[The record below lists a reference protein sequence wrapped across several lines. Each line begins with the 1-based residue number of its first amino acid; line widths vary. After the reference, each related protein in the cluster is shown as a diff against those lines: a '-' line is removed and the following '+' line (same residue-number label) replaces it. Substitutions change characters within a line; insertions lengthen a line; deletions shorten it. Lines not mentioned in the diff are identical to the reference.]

1 MFRADICSPVLAHN
15 MPAIIQDVLPKSMYS
30 DFGGVFIREHMKE
43 IQALRKSFLTQ
54 MGRDPTMPDISQ
66 AWCRMGVGVGV
77 WQSGLKTD
85 RGWPGVAGGLPG
97 HLGQLPYTQLG
108 CPLIKLE
115 REANCKSWEANCK
128 F

>member
-1 MFRADICSPVLAHN
+1 MCQSRKRLYILMFRADICSPVLAHN

-85 RGWPGVAGGLPG
+85 RGWPGVAGGLPEG
-97 HLGQLPYTQLG
+97 CRDTWDSFPTLSLGA
-108 CPLIKLE
+108 PLL
-115 REANCKSWEANCK
+115 S
-128 F
+128 